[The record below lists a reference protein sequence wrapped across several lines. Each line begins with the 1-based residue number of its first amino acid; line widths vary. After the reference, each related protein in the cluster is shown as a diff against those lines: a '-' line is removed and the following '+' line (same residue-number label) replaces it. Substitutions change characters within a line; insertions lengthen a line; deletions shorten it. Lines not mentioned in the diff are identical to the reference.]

1 MTDRFH
7 GKVIIVTGAA
17 SGIGEA
23 TARRFVVEGAKV
35 AMIDRDEASLEKVT
49 KSLPA
54 DQVMVQAADV
64 SDSRAVDEMV
74 AAVVGGFGRLD
85 VIVNNAGVH
94 EGGDP
99 ASITDEKWRKVMSTD
114 IDGVFYGCRAA
125 LPHLENTK
133 GSIVNT
139 ASVSGT
145 GGDWGM
151 SPYNAAKGAV
161 VDLTRA
167 LALDLGK
174 KGIRVNAV
182 CPSLTRTGMTE
193 DMMDDN
199 KLLAKFA
206 ERILLG
212 RVCEPQEVAAVI
224 AFLTSDD
231 ASFMTG
237 ANVAVDGGV
246 SASDNRPR
254 NSSQASSIVLLSER
268 RVVKTCVEGAR
279 SWVNFDASGVPQQV
293 FGEPATEDAEG

>member
-1 MTDRFH
+1 MADRFH
-7 GKVIIVTGAA
+7 GKVVIVTGAA

-23 TARRFVVEGAKV
+23 TARRFVAEGAKV
-35 AMIDRDEASLEKVT
+35 ALVDRDEAPLEEVT
-49 KSLPA
+49 KSLPS
-54 DQVMVQAADV
+54 DQVIVQTADV
-64 SDSRAVDEMV
+64 SDSHAVDGMV
-74 AAVVGGFGRLD
+74 AAVVGRFGRLD

-125 LPHLENTK
+125 LPHLEKTR

-161 VDLTRA
+161 VNLTRA

-182 CPSLTRTGMTE
+182 CPGLTRTGMTE
-193 DMMDDN
+193 DMMDDK

-206 ERILLG
+206 ERIPLG

-224 AFLTSDD
+224 AFLASDD

-246 SASDNRPR
+246 SASNGQP
-254 NSSQASSIVLLSER
+254 
-268 RVVKTCVEGAR
+268 
-279 SWVNFDASGVPQQV
+279 PQ
-293 FGEPATEDAEG
+293 E

>member
-1 MTDRFH
+1 VSNNRSSRTSFLKNRISRELGPDRRDIGYEGLEATGEFRMADRFH

-23 TARRFVVEGAKV
+23 TARRFVTEGAKV
-35 AMIDRDEASLEKVT
+35 ALVDRNKASLEEVA

-54 DQVMVQAADV
+54 DQVMVQATDV
-64 SDSRAVDEMV
+64 SDSRAVDGMV
-74 AAVVGGFGRLD
+74 AAVVDRLGRLD

-114 IDGVFYGCRAA
+114 VDGVFYGCRAA
-125 LPHLENTK
+125 LSHLEKTK

-161 VDLTRA
+161 VNLTRA

-193 DMMDDN
+193 DMMDDK

-206 ERILLG
+206 ERIPLG
-212 RVCEPQEVAAVI
+212 RVCEPEEVAAVI
-224 AFLTSDD
+224 AFLASDD

-246 SASDNRPR
+246 SASNGQP
-254 NSSQASSIVLLSER
+254 
-268 RVVKTCVEGAR
+268 
-279 SWVNFDASGVPQQV
+279 PQ
-293 FGEPATEDAEG
+293 E

>member
-1 MTDRFH
+1 MADRFH
-7 GKVIIVTGAA
+7 GKVVIVTGAA

-23 TARRFVVEGAKV
+23 TARRFVAEGAKV
-35 AMIDRDEASLEKVT
+35 ALVDRVEASLEKVA

-54 DQVMVQAADV
+54 DQVLVQAADV
-64 SDSRAVDEMV
+64 SDSRAVDGMV
-74 AAVVGGFGRLD
+74 AAIVGHFGRLD

-99 ASITDEKWRKVMSTD
+99 ASITDQKWRKVMSTD
-114 IDGVFYGCRAA
+114 VDGVFYGCRAA
-125 LPHLENTK
+125 LPHIEKTR

-161 VDLTRA
+161 VNLTRA

-193 DMMDDN
+193 DMMNDK

-206 ERILLG
+206 ERIPLG
-212 RVCEPQEVAAVI
+212 RVCEPEEVAAVI
-224 AFLTSDD
+224 AFLASDD

-246 SASDNRPR
+246 SASNGQP
-254 NSSQASSIVLLSER
+254 
-268 RVVKTCVEGAR
+268 
-279 SWVNFDASGVPQQV
+279 PQ
-293 FGEPATEDAEG
+293 E